1 MSTDFSVEREPL
13 SEDAFPPAIQK
24 HLSEDASGKMR
35 HQAAAGT
42 VPAPPADT
50 LKMLYQLT
58 LQGDDE
64 LRETIQETVGAMPDN
79 VVAGMAGKLDHPGVL
94 DWLADHRGDEPEL
107 VEEMLRN
114 DAAEDL
120 TFARLTRHADAEI
133 CDIVATN
140 EVRILRTPAII
151 EALYQNPN
159 APSSMVHRLLEL
171 ARRNDASLEGLPG
184 VQRALK
190 ADANLFDPEQTDEQA
205 DQETVDEDEFD
216 DMLQREAE
224 VAREEERE
232 LEKLE
237 DDDLTRSQ
245 REKLR
250 EELQE
255 EQEEQSDR
263 RGLNPAKLQQMSV
276 PQKIRLATCGS
287 RSAIKKLVND
297 PNRLVHMA
305 AIESPRIK
313 IPDVVRLAGQKSTPD
328 DVLSYIANKRDW
340 TQNYQVVQNLV
351 FNPKTPIS
359 DSMNLLNRLR
369 NNELKK
375 LKRSRE
381 VPHQISRS
389 ANQLLDKRS
398 GGRRR

>member
-13 SEDAFPPAIQK
+13 TEDAFPPAIQK
-24 HLSEDASGKMR
+24 HLSGDASEKMR

-58 LQGDDE
+58 LQGDDD
-64 LRETIQETVGAMPDN
+64 LRETISETVEGMPGN

-94 DWLADHRGDEPEL
+94 DWLADHRGDEPDL

-114 DAAEDL
+114 DAADDL
-120 TFARLTRHADAEI
+120 TFARLARHADPEI

-151 EALYQNPN
+151 EALYQNPS

-171 ARRNDASLEGLPG
+171 ARRNDVSLEGLPG

-190 ADANLFDPEQTDEQA
+190 ADANLFGDDQA
-205 DQETVDEDEFD
+205 DERAEQEAVDEEAFD
-216 DMLQREAE
+216 DMLKREAE
-224 VAREEERE
+224 VAREEEQE
-232 LEKLE
+232 LEKLD

-250 EELQE
+250 EEIQE

-313 IPDVVRLAGQKSTPD
+313 VPDVVRLAGQKSTPD

-340 TQNYQVVQNLV
+340 TQNYQVADQ
-351 FNPKTPIS
+351 
-359 DSMNLLNRLR
+359 
-369 NNELKK
+369 
-375 LKRSRE
+375 
-381 VPHQISRS
+381 
-389 ANQLLDKRS
+389 
-398 GGRRR
+398 